1 MGNRL
6 RRPLEGG
13 FTYLLLLIAI
23 ATISAV
29 AALSLQ
35 HGRSLAQ
42 RDKEA
47 ELLYVGGEFR
57 SALQSFSAATPA
69 GERARPRSLDQLVRD
84 DRGAVVRRHLR
95 RVFVDPLIGT
105 TEWGIVRDVSGEI
118 VGVFSLAPGAPIKQ
132 ENFDPPYESFRLAKA
147 YSDWIF
153 SPTPVQRGN

>member
-6 RRPLEGG
+6 RRPLEDG

-95 RVFVDPLIGT
+95 RVFVDPLTGT
-105 TEWGIVRDVSGEI
+105 TDWGVVRDSSGDI
-118 VGVFSLAPGAPIKQ
+118 AGVFSLASGAPIKQ
-132 ENFDPPYESFRLAKA
+132 ERFDPPFESFRLAKA

-153 SPTPVQRGN
+153 SALPLQRGN